1 MCMKNINTDITF
13 FSDVD
18 TLLEVQKEPPLIP
31 ATYLDENILEIPT
44 ISFLLSINAIERI
57 HEPVHDPGDT
67 MENAIFF
74 NQKYELCFR
83 LTEPTSGKFIDLD
96 TYEFT
101 PAENQI
107 SLCRKIFS
115 RKISCQYHNVK
126 VAVPQKQEHYCV
138 LKILV
143 RLYSSNLN
151 WIVQSMHPIR
161 LEFPL
166 KREI

>member
-13 FSDVD
+13 FSGMD
-18 TLLEVQKEPPLIP
+18 TSLEVQKEPPLIP
-31 ATYLDENILEIPT
+31 AIYLDEDILEIQT

-57 HEPVHDPGDT
+57 QEPVHDPGDT

-126 VAVPQKQEHYCV
+126 VAVPQKQERYCV

-143 RLYSSNLN
+143 RLHNSNLN

-161 LEFPL
+161 LDFPL
-166 KREI
+166 KREV